1 MTLADTLTVF
11 RTEIKQCDDLIAH
24 VHAVDA
30 AGNAILPLLDRK
42 QITIAAFLNMFIA
55 WEMFLES
62 AFSAYMTGEATTT
75 GRLPVRYVSP
85 PNADAAKAMV
95 IGTQRYFDYGN
106 HENIKKVARL
116 FFKDGDPFKPH
127 ISSLI
132 GDLADLRTMRNCS
145 AHITSTTQ
153 TALESLAL
161 RLFGAPRPG
170 IDLYQLLTSN
180 DPRIHVGVTVFSAY
194 RDKLLVGAALITQG

>member
-1 MTLADTLTVF
+1 MPLVDTLTAF
-11 RTEIKQCDDLIAH
+11 SAEITQCDDLIAH

-42 QITIAAFLNMFIA
+42 QITVAAFLNMFIA
-55 WEMFLES
+55 WETFLEA
-62 AFSAYMTGEATTT
+62 AFAAYMTGEATMT

-85 PNADAAKAMV
+85 PNTNVAKAMV

-106 HENIKKVARL
+106 HANVKKVARM
-116 FFKDGDPFKPH
+116 FFQNGDPFEPH
-127 ISSLI
+127 ISALI
-132 GDLADLRTMRNCS
+132 GDLADLRTMRNSS
-145 AHITSTTQ
+145 AHVTSTTQ
-153 TALESLAL
+153 TALESLAV

-180 DPRIHVGVTVFSAY
+180 DPRIPGGVTVFAAY
-194 RDKLLVGAALITQG
+194 RDKLLAGAALIAQG